1 MNTTSKTKAPRKRK
15 GWRLKTD
22 SLYKLIIWF
31 KDKNIRTFYSYDWRH
46 RYSKTRDSGMG
57 LSRFKKLIIQYGS
70 KAGMAHIYETKTGKL
85 IARYFEGDPIATEK
99 SDTAATSNTKKR

>member
-1 MNTTSKTKAPRKRK
+1 MNTDQEQKPSKRK

-31 KDKNIRTFYSYDWRH
+31 KDKNVRTFYSYDWKH
-46 RYSKTRDSGMG
+46 RYSKTLDSGMG
-57 LSRFKKLIIQYGS
+57 LSRFKSLITNYGS

-85 IARYFEGDPIATEK
+85 IARYFEGEPIAMEK
-99 SDTAATSNTKKR
+99 SDITAKNESKKS